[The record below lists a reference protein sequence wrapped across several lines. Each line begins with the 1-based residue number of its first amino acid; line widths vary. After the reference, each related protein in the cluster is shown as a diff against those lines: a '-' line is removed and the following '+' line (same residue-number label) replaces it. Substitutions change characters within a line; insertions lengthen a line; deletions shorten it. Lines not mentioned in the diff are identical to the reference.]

1 VKENRKQFGSRSLT
15 TRAKKAT
22 LPFEILESLEIPC
35 GYERSF
41 KMSKGRL
48 LANRYLLEISLQDT
62 TPQVLFE
69 IIHKLQMPE
78 SLFDEF
84 QQNLPGAN
92 LVFIG
97 FEDDQLDGSYRV
109 YLEYWDKICAEI
121 NATPQATHPRL
132 MFLGYKWNP
141 ERSERQAISSYFCH
155 PMLSTTEIISRIS
168 ALYGQTKEKQALK
181 YVCDVVHQGAVKCPD
196 RSFIYLEVS
205 EEDNRRLSFDLNVY
219 QSALRLRDI
228 DSTLGDLQQYFQ
240 VCPEEFLTL
249 KQRVGSKLLGHISGG
264 TNREGEEFLTLY
276 YEI

>member
-1 VKENRKQFGSRSLT
+1 VKENRKQFESRSLT
-15 TRAKKAT
+15 ARAKKAT

-48 LANRYLLEISLQDT
+48 LANRYLLGISLQDT

-84 QQNLPGAN
+84 QQKLPGAN

-97 FEDDQLDGSYRV
+97 FEDDQLDGTYRV

-121 NATPQATHPRL
+121 
-132 MFLGYKWNP
+132 
-141 ERSERQAISSYFCH
+141 
-155 PMLSTTEIISRIS
+155 ISRIS
-168 ALYGQTKEKQALK
+168 ALYGQAKEKQALK
-181 YVCDVVHQGAVKCPD
+181 YVCDVVHQAAVKCPD
-196 RSFIYLEVS
+196 RSFIYLEVN
-205 EEDNRRLSFDLNVY
+205 EEDDRRLSFDLNVY

-228 DSTLGDLQQYFQ
+228 DSTLGDLQQHFQ
-240 VCPEEFLTL
+240 ICPEEFLKL
-249 KQRVGSKLLGHISGG
+249 KQRVGSKLLGISQEEP
-264 TNREGEEFLTLY
+264 TARERSF
-276 YEI
+276 